1 MNRWLLRLSSL
12 FSLVLLLNA
21 RAAEVQLS
29 RQGTSTLLRVE
40 GDPDND
46 WLIQLS
52 TNLATWNNI
61 PGLHAS
67 FKLSAS
73 GEQLFLTDTDANLNA
88 ILDTVTFTSLE
99 TDRSY
104 GRTSADADV
113 WSVQTPTPAAP
124 NP

>member
-1 MNRWLLRLSSL
+1 MWCD
-12 FSLVLLLNA
+12 
-21 RAAEVQLS
+21 ED
-29 RQGTSTLLRVE
+29 G
-40 GDPDND
+40 
-46 WLIQLS
+46 
-52 TNLATWNNI
+52 LAT

-113 WSVQTPTPAAP
+113 WSVSSPTPAAA